1 MVKTMRLFAALT
13 FLAITAC
20 GGGAKQVTPSAL
32 VSDAATYDGQ
42 RVDVSGTVK
51 NPQIRK
57 TRRGQATMYDL
68 CDTNCIHVF
77 QFGTTPVTDGST
89 VTVTGMFRMSFGRM
103 QHFSN
108 VLLVGGRGGF
118 NRGQGGGQQ
127 GSASPQ

>member
-1 MVKTMRLFAALT
+1 MRLFTALA
-13 FLAITAC
+13 LVAVAAC

-32 VSDAATYDGQ
+32 ASDAATYDGQ
-42 RVDVSGTVK
+42 RVAVSGTAK

-68 CDTNCIHVF
+68 CDTICIHVF
-77 QFGTTPVTDGST
+77 QRGTTPVTDGST
-89 VTVTGMFRMSFGRM
+89 VSVTGMFRMSFGRM

-118 NRGQGGGQQ
+118 NRGQGGGEQ
-127 GSASPQ
+127 GSANPQ

>member
-1 MVKTMRLFAALT
+1 MVKRMRLFLVLSL
-13 FLAITAC
+13 LAIAAC
-20 GGGAKQVTPSAL
+20 GGGAKQVSPSAL

-42 RVDVSGTVK
+42 RVAVSGTAK

-68 CDTNCIHVF
+68 CDTTCIHVF
-77 QFGTTPVTDGST
+77 AFGTTPVTDGST
-89 VTVTGMFRMSFGRM
+89 VSVTGMFRMSFGRM
-103 QHFSN
+103 RHLSN

-118 NRGQGGGQQ
+118 SRGEGGGGQ